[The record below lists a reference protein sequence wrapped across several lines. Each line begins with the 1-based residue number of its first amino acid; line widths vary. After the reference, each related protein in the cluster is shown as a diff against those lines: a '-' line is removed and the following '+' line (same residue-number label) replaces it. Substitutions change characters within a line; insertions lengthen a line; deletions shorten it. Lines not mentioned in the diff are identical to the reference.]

1 MSSAYPHL
9 ALPWLA
15 PGEPFPP
22 AANAWGEDSPYPG
35 LLCAGG
41 VLDIPTLTQAYGQG
55 VFPWFSSGQPVLWWS
70 TAPRLVLEP
79 ERFRLHRSLRKTL
92 KTALS
97 SGRLEVRFDSATPAV
112 IEACA
117 QTPRPGQSGTWIVP
131 SMVQAYQAWHR
142 AGGVHSVETWWDGA
156 CVGGLYAVQL
166 GRMVFGES
174 MFSRRSDASKIAL
187 AGLVAWSLKHQIPL
201 IDCQQA
207 TPHLMSLGAHTIGR
221 DEFVRHVA
229 QAVQS
234 PAPPWVFAPDDWSF
248 LY

>member
-1 MSSAYPHL
+1 MSPARPHL

-22 AANAWGEDSPYPG
+22 AASAWGEDSPYPG

-79 ERFRLHRSLRKTL
+79 ERFRLHRSLRKTM
-92 KTALS
+92 KTALA
-97 SGRLEVRFDSATPAV
+97 SGRLELRFDSATPAV

-207 TPHLMSLGAHTIGR
+207 TPHLMSLGAHTIAR
-221 DEFVRHVA
+221 DAFVQHVT

-234 PAPPWVFAPDDWSF
+234 PTPPWVFAPDDWSF